1 MCVSGTVTVVRCFL
15 LVLVKT
21 QTLPCN
27 VLTRAGT
34 RLRAGRARRVPPT
47 DWQLLPALCS
57 AACRLLQLSLAYL
70 VGCGKLM
77 WLDVATE
84 LNQPSALTSS
94 FKWPFLFLFFSPFPP
109 PLFWLK
115 QDFCSPCSDPFFL
128 KACEKVTYFWFSI
141 TTSCQAVVIG
151 VGGTNLVDVNR
162 RLWLLQCQTMPWL
175 CWTHEVAQ
183 KVRIRITAMISLTK

>member
-57 AACRLLQLSLAYL
+57 PVCRLLQLSLAYL

-109 PLFWLK
+109 PSFLTQAGFLFPLFWSLLFK
-115 QDFCSPCSDPFFL
+115 SLWESDLFL
-128 KACEKVTYFWFSI
+128 VFHHHFLS
-141 TTSCQAVVIG
+141 SCCNWCGRNQLG
-151 VGGTNLVDVNR
+151 
-162 RLWLLQCQTMPWL
+162 WC
-175 CWTHEVAQ
+175 
-183 KVRIRITAMISLTK
+183 